1 MLQFCRRKQ
10 KTMRSRACLAIFFL
24 LASAL
29 AQAAN
34 SSSSKEEELRLAE
47 HSRVEALVNSD
58 VARLEKLLG
67 DDLTYTHSTG
77 IKESKAEFLHRI
89 QSGELKY
96 ESMQHE
102 NGVSVRLYGNT
113 GVLTGSSRVKV
124 RAGGQTLN
132 LHIRFTE
139 VWVKRDRG
147 PWQLVAWQATKIADE

>member
-1 MLQFCRRKQ
+1 
-10 KTMRSRACLAIFFL
+10 MRSRACLAIFFL
-24 LASAL
+24 IASAF
-29 AQAAN
+29 AQAPN
-34 SSSSKEEELRLAE
+34 SSSSKEEELRLADQG
-47 HSRVEALVNSD
+47 RVEALVNSD

-102 NGVSVRLYGNT
+102 NEVSARLYGDT
-113 GVLTGSSRVKV
+113 GVLTGTSRVKV
-124 RAGGQTLN
+124 RVGGQSVS

-147 PWQLVAWQATKIADE
+147 SWQLVAWQATRIAEE

>member
-24 LASAL
+24 LASTL
-29 AQAAN
+29 AQATN
-34 SSSSKEEELRLAE
+34 SSPSKEEELRLAE

-77 IKESKAEFLHRI
+77 IKESKAEFLHLI
-89 QSGELKY
+89 QSGEVKY
-96 ESMQHE
+96 DSMQHE
-102 NGVSVRLYGNT
+102 NGASIRLYGDT
-113 GVLTGSSRVKV
+113 GVLTGTSRVKV
-124 RAGGQTLN
+124 SVRGQALN

-147 PWQLVAWQATKIADE
+147 PWQLVAWQSTRIAE

>member
-1 MLQFCRRKQ
+1 MLQFLPRKQ
-10 KTMRSRACLAIFFL
+10 KTMRSRAGLAIFFL

-29 AQAAN
+29 AQAPN

-47 HSRVEALVNSD
+47 QSRVEALVNSD
-58 VARLEKLLG
+58 VARLERLLG

-102 NGVSVRLYGNT
+102 NEVSARLYGDT
-113 GVLTGSSRVKV
+113 GVLTGTSRVKV
-124 RAGGQTLN
+124 RAQSQMLN

-139 VWVKRDRG
+139 VWVKRSG
-147 PWQLVAWQATKIADE
+147 SWQLVAWQATKIADE

>member
-1 MLQFCRRKQ
+1 
-10 KTMRSRACLAIFFL
+10 MRSRACLAIFFL
-24 LASAL
+24 VASTL
-29 AQAAN
+29 AQVPD

-47 HSRVEALVNSD
+47 QGRVEALVNSD
-58 VARLEKLLG
+58 VPRLEKLLG

-96 ESMQHE
+96 DSMQHE
-102 NGVSVRLYGNT
+102 DGVSVHLYGDA

-124 RAGGQTLN
+124 RAQSQTLN

-139 VWVKRDRG
+139 VWVKRTG
-147 PWQLVAWQATKIADE
+147 TWQLVAWQATKIADE

>member
-1 MLQFCRRKQ
+1 
-10 KTMRSRACLAIFFL
+10 MRSRACLAIFFL

-102 NGVSVRLYGNT
+102 NEVSARLYGDT
-113 GVLTGSSRVKV
+113 GVLTGTSRVKV
-124 RAGGQTLN
+124 RAQSQTLN

-139 VWVKRDRG
+139 VWVKRSG
-147 PWQLVAWQATKIADE
+147 TWQLVAWQATKIADE